1 MAANNSL
8 LATGITVTFSDL
20 TADLVD
26 IDGPSFLREFVDVT
40 HQASGSWKEFKA
52 SPFSEGDE
60 ITLTMSLNGT
70 VNGITLITSA
80 AGTLA
85 ITMPTP
91 VGGTSGA
98 AWSMT
103 ASVTGFRQSGQLGQ
117 KMPLEVTFKPTGT
130 PSFTA
135 AI

>member
-1 MAANNSL
+1 MSANNSL
-8 LATGITVTFSDL
+8 IAAGITVSFSDL

-26 IDGPSFLREFVDVT
+26 IDGPSFTRETVDVT
-40 HQASGSWKEFKA
+40 HQSSGSWKEFKA
-52 SPFSEGDE
+52 SPFVEGED

-70 VNGITLITSA
+70 VNPITLITGSVN
-80 AGTLA
+80 TLG

-98 AWSMT
+98 VWATS
-103 ASVTGFRQSGQLGQ
+103 AVVTGVKQAGQLGQ
-117 KMPLEVTFKPTGT
+117 KMTLEVTFKPTGT

-135 AI
+135 AT